1 MRARAL
7 HSPLGEPRH
16 DDLHA
21 ALEEVVVF
29 LLQQRARLVPIV
41 ECVIV
46 RVVLIEHFIGE
57 EDVADLGLG
66 AVLPVEHMANA
77 CQAQMLHRRQLAPGC
92 QLTQL
97 GGIHGEEVA
106 LAYGRRGKE
115 VRLEVVGMSTG
126 ATGEAAEEGGRHG
139 G

>member
-1 MRARAL
+1 MRARAP
-7 HSPLGEPRH
+7 HPPLGEPRH

-29 LLQQRARLVPIV
+29 LLQQRARLLPVV

-46 RVVLIEHFIGE
+46 GVVLVLQLLGE
-57 EDVADLGLG
+57 EDVADLGIG
-66 AVLPVEHMANA
+66 AVVPVQHTTNA
-77 CQAQMLHRRQLAPGC
+77 CQAQMTHRRQLAPGC

-97 GGIHGEEVA
+97 RRIDGEEIA
-106 LAYGRRGKE
+106 PAYRRRGKE
-115 VRLEVVGMSTG
+115 VRLEVVGMSTC
-126 ATGEAAEEGGRHG
+126 ADGEAAEEGGRHG